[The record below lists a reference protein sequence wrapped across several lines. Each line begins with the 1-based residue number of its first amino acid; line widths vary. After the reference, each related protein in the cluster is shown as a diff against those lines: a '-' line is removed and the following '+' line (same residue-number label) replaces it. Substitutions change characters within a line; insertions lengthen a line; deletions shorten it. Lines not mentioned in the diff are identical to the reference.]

1 MGRRY
6 RTAQGKAVDLDGL
19 ILVNEKTIAV
29 GNMGVN
35 ARGDELGPG
44 GIVVNTRNQVMDDY
58 YKLNTNSTAGNQA
71 KARDMAIKHRSQGAT
86 LNQGRVGSKVE
97 ADPQPQV
104 ELTNPLELEAEEMND
119 VPVEPVIPTRA
130 RPVLRGSLA
139 DSVAKQTVV
148 EQPEINTGQTKGPK
162 RI

>member
-44 GIVVNTRNQVMDDY
+44 GIVLNTRNQVMDDY
-58 YKLNTNSTAGNQA
+58 YKLNTNSTGSQA
-71 KARDMAIKHRSQGAT
+71 KARDMAIKHRSQGVT
-86 LNQGRVGSKVE
+86 LNQGRVGARVE
-97 ADPQPQV
+97 ADPQPQI

-119 VPVEPVIPTRA
+119 IPVEPVIPTRA

>member
-19 ILVNEKTIAV
+19 ILVNERTIAV

-44 GIVVNTRNQVMDDY
+44 GIVVNKRNQVMDDY
-58 YKLNTNSTAGNQA
+58 YKLNTNSAASNQA
-71 KARDMAIKHRSQGAT
+71 KARDMAIKHKNQGVT
-86 LNQGRVGSKVE
+86 LNQGRVGARAE
-97 ADPQPQV
+97 ADPQPDE
-104 ELTNPLELEAEEMND
+104 ELTNPLELEAESLND
-119 VPVEPVIPTRA
+119 VSAEPVIPTRA

>member
-6 RTAQGKAVDLDGL
+6 RTAQGKAVDLDSL
-19 ILVNEKTIAV
+19 ILVNERTIAV

-44 GIVVNTRNQVMDDY
+44 GAIVNTRNQVMDDY

-71 KARDMAIKHRSQGAT
+71 KARDIAIKHRSQGIS

-97 ADPQPQV
+97 ADAVPQA
-104 ELTNPLELEAEEMND
+104 ELTNPLELEAESLND

-130 RPVLRGSLA
+130 RPALRGSLA

-148 EQPEINTGQTKGPK
+148 EQPEIGSGQSKGPK

>member
-44 GIVVNTRNQVMDDY
+44 GTIVNTRNQVMDDY
-58 YKLNTNSTAGNQA
+58 YKLNTNSTASNQA
-71 KARDMAIKHRSQGAT
+71 KAREMAIRHGNQGVT
-86 LNQGRVGSKVE
+86 LTQGRVGARVE
-97 ADPQPQV
+97 ADPIPKV
-104 ELTNPLELEAEEMND
+104 ELTNPLELEAEETND
-119 VPVEPVIPTRA
+119 IPVIPTRA
-130 RPVLRGSLA
+130 RPALRGSLA
-139 DSVAKQTVV
+139 DSVAKQTVI
-148 EQPEINTGQTKGPK
+148 EQPEIGSGQPKGPK

>member
-6 RTAQGKAVDLDGL
+6 RTAQGKAVDLDSL
-19 ILVNEKTIAV
+19 ILVNERTIAV
-29 GNMGVN
+29 GNMGIN

-44 GIVVNTRNQVMDDY
+44 GVVVNKRNQVMDDY
-58 YKLNTNSTAGNQA
+58 YKLNTNSTGGNQD
-71 KARDMAIKHRSQGAT
+71 KARDMAIKHRSQGIS

-97 ADPQPQV
+97 ADPVPTV

-119 VPVEPVIPTRA
+119 VPVESVIPTRA
-130 RPVLRGSLA
+130 RPALRGSLA

>member
-29 GNMGVN
+29 GNMGIN

-44 GIVVNTRNQVMDDY
+44 GVVVNTRNQVMDDY

-71 KARDMAIKHRSQGAT
+71 KAREMAIKHRSQGVT
-86 LNQGRVGSKVE
+86 LSQGRVGSKVE
-97 ADPQPQV
+97 ADPVPKV

-119 VPVEPVIPTRA
+119 VPVIPTRA
-130 RPVLRGSLA
+130 RPALRGSLA

>member
-19 ILVNEKTIAV
+19 ILVNERTIAV

-44 GIVVNTRNQVMDDY
+44 GIVVNTRNQIMDDY
-58 YKLNTNSTAGNQA
+58 YKLNTNSTGGSQA
-71 KARDMAIKHRSQGAT
+71 KAREMAIKHRSQGVT
-86 LNQGRVGSKVE
+86 LNQGQVGNRS
-97 ADPQPQV
+97 QPVAKV
-104 ELTNPLELEAEEMND
+104 ELTNPLELEAEELND
-119 VPVEPVIPTRA
+119 APVEPVIPTRA
-130 RPVLRGSLA
+130 RPALRGSLA

>member
-44 GIVVNTRNQVMDDY
+44 GTIVNTRNQIMDDY
-58 YKLNTNSTAGNQA
+58 YKLNTNSTASNQA
-71 KARDMAIKHRSQGAT
+71 KAREMAIKHKSQGVT
-86 LNQGRVGSKVE
+86 LSQGRVGSKVE
-97 ADPQPQV
+97 ADPLPKI

-119 VPVEPVIPTRA
+119 VPVIPTRA
-130 RPVLRGSLA
+130 RPALRGSLA

>member
-1 MGRRY
+1 
-6 RTAQGKAVDLDGL
+6 
-19 ILVNEKTIAV
+19 
-29 GNMGVN
+29 
-35 ARGDELGPG
+35 
-44 GIVVNTRNQVMDDY
+44 
-58 YKLNTNSTAGNQA
+58 
-71 KARDMAIKHRSQGAT
+71 MAIKHRTQGVT
-86 LNQGRVGSKVE
+86 LSQGRVGAKAE
-97 ADPQPQV
+97 ADPVPDV
-104 ELTNPLELEAEEMND
+104 ELTNPLELEAEELND

>member
-29 GNMGVN
+29 GNMGIN

-44 GIVVNTRNQVMDDY
+44 GAIVNRRNQVMDDY
-58 YKLNTNSTAGNQA
+58 YKLNTNSSGSNQA
-71 KARDMAIKHRSQGAT
+71 KARDMSIKHR
-86 LNQGRVGSKVE
+86 NQGVNLKQGQVG
-97 ADPQPQV
+97 ARQPIESGP
-104 ELTNPLELEAEEMND
+104 ELSNPLELEAEEMND

>member
-44 GIVVNTRNQVMDDY
+44 GTIVNTRNQIMDDY
-58 YKLNTNSTAGNQA
+58 YKLNTNSTASNQA
-71 KARDMAIKHRSQGAT
+71 KAREMAIKHKSQGVT
-86 LNQGRVGSKVE
+86 LSQGRVGSKVE
-97 ADPQPQV
+97 ADPLPKV

-119 VPVEPVIPTRA
+119 VPVIPTRA
-130 RPVLRGSLA
+130 RPALRGSLA

>member
-44 GIVVNTRNQVMDDY
+44 GIILNTRNQTMDDY
-58 YKLNTNSTAGNQA
+58 YKLNTNSTGQA
-71 KARDMAIKHRSQGAT
+71 RQAEEMAIKHRSQGVT
-86 LNQGRVGSKVE
+86 LNQGRVGAAQ
-97 ADPQPQV
+97 ADPVPVV

-119 VPVEPVIPTRA
+119 IPVEPVIPSRA
-130 RPVLRGSLA
+130 RPTLRGSLA

-148 EQPEINTGQTKGPK
+148 EQPEIGSGQPKGPK

>member
-44 GIVVNTRNQVMDDY
+44 GTIVNTRNQAMDDY
-58 YKLNTNSTAGNQA
+58 YKLNTNSTGQVK
-71 KARDMAIKHRSQGAT
+71 KAQEMAVKHRTQGVT
-86 LNQGRVGSKVE
+86 LTQGRVGDKAE
-97 ADPQPQV
+97 ADPVPTV
-104 ELTNPLELEAEEMND
+104 ELTNPLELEAEELND
-119 VPVEPVIPTRA
+119 VEVEPVIPSRA
-130 RPVLRGSLA
+130 RPTLRGSLA
-139 DSVAKQTVV
+139 DSVAKQTVI
-148 EQPEINTGQTKGPK
+148 EQPEVGSGQPKGPK

>member
-19 ILVNEKTIAV
+19 ILVNERTIAV

-58 YKLNTNSTAGNQA
+58 YKLNTNSTGGSQA
-71 KARDMAIKHRSQGAT
+71 KARDMAIKHRTQGVT
-86 LNQGRVGSKVE
+86 LSQGRVGSKVE
-97 ADPQPQV
+97 ADVVPQV
-104 ELTNPLELEAEEMND
+104 ELTNPLELEAESLND

-130 RPVLRGSLA
+130 RPALRGSLA
-139 DSVAKQTVV
+139 DSVAKQTVI
-148 EQPEINTGQTKGPK
+148 EQPEIGSGQPKGPK

>member
-6 RTAQGKAVDLDGL
+6 RTAQGKAVDLDSL
-19 ILVNEKTIAV
+19 ILVNERTIAV

-44 GIVVNTRNQVMDDY
+44 GAIVNTRNQVMDDY

-71 KARDMAIKHRSQGAT
+71 KARDIAIKHRSQGIS

-97 ADPQPQV
+97 ADPVPTV

-119 VPVEPVIPTRA
+119 VPVESVIPSRA
-130 RPVLRGSLA
+130 RPTLRGSLA
-139 DSVAKQTVV
+139 DSVAKQTVI
-148 EQPEINTGQTKGPK
+148 EQPEIGSGQPKGPK

>member
-19 ILVNEKTIAV
+19 ILVNERTIAV

-58 YKLNTNSTAGNQA
+58 YKLNTPSNARSNED
-71 KARDMAIKHRSQGAT
+71 KAREMAIKHK
-86 LNQGRVGSKVE
+86 NQGITLTQGSVTATPKVE
-97 ADPQPQV
+97 
-104 ELTNPLELEAEEMND
+104 LSNPLELEAEELND

-139 DSVAKQTVV
+139 DSVAKQTVI

>member
-44 GIVVNTRNQVMDDY
+44 GTIVNTRNQAMDDY
-58 YKLNTNSTAGNQA
+58 YKLSTRNGCQASNTRRYVKS
-71 KARDMAIKHRSQGAT
+71 
-86 LNQGRVGSKVE
+86 
-97 ADPQPQV
+97 
-104 ELTNPLELEAEEMND
+104 
-119 VPVEPVIPTRA
+119 
-130 RPVLRGSLA
+130 RPCWR
-139 DSVAKQTVV
+139 
-148 EQPEINTGQTKGPK
+148 
-162 RI
+162 

>member
-19 ILVNEKTIAV
+19 ILVNERTIAV

-44 GIVVNTRNQVMDDY
+44 GIVINTRNQTMDDY
-58 YKLNTNSTAGNQA
+58 YKLNTNSTGQA
-71 KARDMAIKHRSQGAT
+71 QKAQDMAVKHRTQGVT
-86 LNQGRVGSKVE
+86 LTQGRVGSKVE
-97 ADPQPQV
+97 ADPIPKV
-104 ELTNPLELEAEEMND
+104 ELTNPLELEAEEFND
-119 VPVEPVIPTRA
+119 VEIEPVIPSRA
-130 RPVLRGSLA
+130 RPTLRGSLA

-148 EQPEINTGQTKGPK
+148 EQPEIGSGQAKGPK